1 MVKTAQLPADPMSS
15 IDRGSKVP
23 LYHQLYEILRGQ
35 IITGAWQPGD
45 LVPPESQLVEA
56 YDISRTTVR
65 QVLDMLVNEDLVVRQ
80 RGRGTFVTQPTLNQ
94 GLSRI
99 ISFTEDMRQRGLMPG
114 TRVLQAEIVPAELEV
129 AERLAV
135 TLGAEM
141 AHLKRLRLANDEP
154 LSVEDSYL
162 IHRFCPGVL
171 DLDYARSPLRETL
184 ERRYSLRLSRAQQT
198 IRAVG
203 ATKELGRLLGVRPN
217 APLLYIERI
226 SYTAQDVPVE
236 LLHVFH
242 RGDRYALYNE
252 LLG

>member
-1 MVKTAQLPADPMSS
+1 MNLAQLPAGPANS

-35 IITGAWQPGD
+35 IVTCQWKPGD
-45 LVPPESQLVEA
+45 MVPPESQLVDQ

-65 QVLDMLVNEDLVVRQ
+65 QVLDMLVNDGLVFRQ
-80 RGRGTFVTQPTLNQ
+80 RGRGTFVTQPTLNH

-99 ISFTEDMRQRGLMPG
+99 LSFTEDMRQRGLTPG
-114 TRVLQAEIVPAELEV
+114 TRVLLSEVVGAPLEV
-129 AERLAV
+129 ADHLNVLPGVEL
-135 TLGAEM
+135 
-141 AHLKRLRLANDEP
+141 AHLKRLRLANGEP

-162 IHRFCPGVL
+162 VHRYCPGVL
-171 DLDYARSPLRETL
+171 EHDYASSPLRETL

-198 IRAVG
+198 IQAV
-203 ATKELGRLLGVRPN
+203 AAPKELARLLDVRLN
-217 APLLYIERI
+217 APMLHIERV
-226 SYTAQDVPVE
+226 SYTPQDVPVE